1 METTVGCCP
10 HWLIAMWMCLFT
22 LTSTLDMTKT
32 NIRCIPSSQLSVIKP
47 APREL
52 SKVGFD
58 QFGKGPE
65 DEAVGVAEKSPGCH
79 PFKSICK
86 KANVAEYLA
95 RVSGDGEARSS
106 VPESEQPFVN
116 KSYSRGLEERRLV
129 DSSEVLYQH
138 QSGSGITSKLTDR
151 PMPPPATL
159 NKVTVNNTR
168 HNTINSFGR
177 ENRLKRHELSK
188 KKAGASLRNLHRR
201 RKRSFQT
208 AESKTSWSVFGWNG
222 EDASTPGQHE
232 LKLSSSTFALTGDS
246 AHNQAMVHWSGQNSS
261 VSETWL

>member
-65 DEAVGVAEKSPGCH
+65 DEAVGVAEKS
-79 PFKSICK
+79 
-86 KANVAEYLA
+86 
-95 RVSGDGEARSS
+95 S

-116 KSYSRGLEERRLV
+116 KSYSRGLEERPLV

-188 KKAGASLRNLHRR
+188 KKAGASLRNLRRR